1 MPAISIK
8 FPVIFLFA
16 LANGFVGA
24 IAQQDYPNRPVKV
37 ILPYAAGGA
46 ADITARVISQKLS
59 EALGQSFVVENRA
72 GANGALGADLVAK
85 APPDGYTLLIAASG
99 PIVVSPVLQRK
110 MPYDPINDFAPVSQI
125 TSFQYAVVVRDAS
138 PIQSMQDLMARA
150 KENPGKISYGSAG
163 VGGGGH
169 LAGVMLEKLG
179 GVSLIH
185 VTYKGGSAAWNDLLG
200 GNLSFTFEALVTA
213 APMMKAGKLRGFAV
227 TGAQRSMT
235 LPQLPTLAEMGFK
248 DYNIGQFQGMLAPA
262 KTDPAIVEKLYR
274 ELQKIAKSP
283 DVIKRLVTDGGNDL
297 VMSSPSEFANLIKT
311 ELATYGKLIKDANIT
326 LE

>member
-1 MPAISIK
+1 
-8 FPVIFLFA
+8 
-16 LANGFVGA
+16 
-24 IAQQDYPNRPVKV
+24 
-37 ILPYAAGGA
+37 
-46 ADITARVISQKLS
+46 
-59 EALGQSFVVENRA
+59 
-72 GANGALGADLVAK
+72 
-85 APPDGYTLLIAASG
+85 
-99 PIVVSPVLQRK
+99 
-110 MPYDPINDFAPVSQI
+110 
-125 TSFQYAVVVRDAS
+125 
-138 PIQSMQDLMARA
+138 
-150 KENPGKISYGSAG
+150 
-163 VGGGGH
+163 
-169 LAGVMLEKLG
+169 MLEKLG

-262 KTDPAIVEKLYR
+262 KTDPAIIEKLYR

-297 VMSSPSEFANLIKT
+297 AMSSPSEFANLIKT
-311 ELATYGKLIKDANIT
+311 ELATYGKLIKDAKIT
-326 LE
+326 FE